1 MKEED
6 DLQLIT
12 PFAIPALLDT
22 INQNRERKAV
32 QPVQGRLELSQDQN
46 HVKMLVPTV
55 RDK

>member
-12 PFAIPALLDT
+12 PFAIRVLLDT
-22 INQNRERKAV
+22 ISQNRERKAA
-32 QPVQGRLELSQDQN
+32 QPVQGRLDLSQDQN
-46 HVKMLVPTV
+46 HAKMLVPTV